1 MERQREQDI
10 SGKVAIMTGAS
21 RGVGKEAALALARRG
36 AKVVLA
42 ARTVEPH
49 PDPTLP
55 GTLGETLHQIE
66 QAGGEA
72 IAVAT
77 DLAKVEDLQN
87 LVDRTVERF
96 GGVDILINNAAATVG
111 DYWNDTFLELSREDW
126 LYQFDVNV
134 HAPFTLMQLTIPIM
148 TKRGGGRIINV
159 TTGSAEVFRLPEET
173 RHKNLGKKN
182 LEVPGYFCPKRALDR
197 LGSIIADS
205 HGAAQCPHH
214 RPDAG
219 LGSDRNRPGAA
230 GTRSRRARHHRAPAR
245 RHGHSGA
252 DDRLFLGLREP
263 GGIHRPAVLR
273 RARAGGHGDRG
284 GLRTC
289 PI

>member
-10 SGKVAIMTGAS
+10 SGKIAIMTGAS
-21 RGVGKEAALALARRG
+21 RGVGKAAALALARRG

-42 ARTVEPH
+42 ARTVDPH

-77 DLAKVEDLQN
+77 DLAKVEDLRN
-87 LVDRTVERF
+87 LVDKAVERF

-148 TKRGGGRIINV
+148 IGRGGGRIINI

-182 LEVPGYFCPKRALDR
+182 LEVPGYFCPKRSLDR
-197 LGSIIADS
+197 LGSIVADS
-205 HGAAQCPHH
+205 MEARNVHIIGLMPGWVATEIVQARLEREVGALDTIEH
-214 RPDAG
+214 RPIGMDV
-219 LGSDRNRPGAA
+219 
-230 GTRSRRARHHRAPAR
+230 PAR
-245 RHGHSGA
+245 MIAYFAACENPGEYTG
-252 DDRLFLGLREP
+252 RLFFAERELADM
-263 GGIHRPAVLR
+263 GIEV
-273 RARAGGHGDRG
+273 D
-284 GLRTC
+284 
-289 PI
+289 

>member
-1 MERQREQDI
+1 MERQRETDI
-10 SGKVAIMTGAS
+10 AGKVAIMTGAS
-21 RGVGKEAALALARRG
+21 RGVGKEAALSLARRG

-42 ARTVEPH
+42 ARTVEPD

-55 GTLGETLHQIE
+55 GTLGETLRQIE

-77 DLAKVEDLQN
+77 DLAKVEDLKQ

-148 TKRGGGRIINV
+148 IGRGGGRVINV
-159 TTGSAEVFRLPEET
+159 TSGSGEVFRLPEET
-173 RHKNLGKKN
+173 RHKNLGNKN

-197 LGSIIADS
+197 LGSIVADS
-205 HGAAQCPHH
+205 MEARNVHVIGLMPGWVATEIVQARLEREVGALDTIEH
-214 RPDAG
+214 RPVEMDI
-219 LGSDRNRPGAA
+219 
-230 GTRSRRARHHRAPAR
+230 PAR
-245 RHGHSGA
+245 MIAYFAACENPGEYTG
-252 DDRLFLGLREP
+252 RLFFAERELADM
-263 GGIHRPAVLR
+263 GIEV
-273 RARAGGHGDRG
+273 D
-284 GLRTC
+284 
-289 PI
+289 